1 MSPQQQA
8 IEQDQVKIEILT
20 YWDSEFRDDIF
31 NPPQYPYLLEEVFV
45 SEDEYETRK
54 LYKVVG
60 IEYAG
65 NGQDYLYILR
75 PLKVTGQINWSALKR
90 TVEEEKIITASAEI
104 LSSIPLKENEED
116 YPF

>member
-1 MSPQQQA
+1 MNPQQA
-8 IEQDQVKIEILT
+8 IKQDQVKVEIST
-20 YWDSEFRDDIF
+20 YWDYEFQDDIF
-31 NPPQYPYLLEEVFV
+31 NPPRYPNLLEDVFV

-75 PLKVTGQINWSALKR
+75 PLKVSGQINWSAQKR
-90 TVEEEKIITASAEI
+90 TVEEEKIITADADI
-104 LSSIPLKENEED
+104 LSSVPIQENEED